1 MYLGHLL
8 AYPIFAYLILG
19 VLKTM
24 MYHICLG
31 IKAKRKATA

>member
-1 MYLGHLL
+1 MYLGYLL

-24 MYHICLG
+24 MYHICLA